1 MMKNSVLDAIKG
13 RRSILRF
20 KNNPVEKEKIE
31 AILEAGRWA
40 PSWLN
45 KQPWNFIVITDKTIK
60 EHLSEI
66 VPTVVREGLK
76 EAPVCIAVTVDTTED
91 PYHFVED
98 GAVATQN
105 MALAA
110 HSLGLHS
117 YWIGI
122 FDPENQSKSSE
133 ARVKQILEIPK
144 THRLIS
150 ILPIGYSDYESPKKE
165 RKTLYHLVFQNKFG
179 KR

>member
-1 MMKNSVLDAIKG
+1 MTNLVLETIKNRRSVL
-13 RRSILRF
+13 RF
-20 KNNPVEKEKIE
+20 ESTLIEEEKIE
-31 AILEAGRWA
+31 AVLEAGRWA

-45 KQPWNFIVITDKTIK
+45 KQPWSFIVIKDESVKK
-60 EHLSEI
+60 RLSEV
-66 VPTVVREGLK
+66 VPTVFKQGLR
-76 EAPVCIAVTVDTTED
+76 EAPVCIAVVVDPKED

-110 HSLGLHS
+110 YSLGLHS

-122 FDPENQSKSSE
+122 FDIENQKKSSE
-133 ARVKQILEIPK
+133 ARVRQILEIPE
-144 THRLIS
+144 TRRVIS
-150 ILPIGYSDYESPKKE
+150 LLPLGHATGAIPEKQ
-165 RKTLYHLVFQNKFG
+165 RKARDQIVHQNKFG

>member
-1 MMKNSVLDAIKG
+1 MTNAILDAIKG
-13 RRSILRF
+13 RRSVLRF

-60 EHLSEI
+60 EQLSEN
-66 VPTVVREGLK
+66 VPTAIKEGLK
-76 EAPVCIAVTVDTTED
+76 EAPVCIAVAVDTTED
-91 PYHFVED
+91 PHHFVED
-98 GAVATQN
+98 GAAATQN

-122 FDPENQSKSSE
+122 FDFENQRKSFE
-133 ARVKQILEIPK
+133 ARAKQILEIPK
-144 THRLIS
+144 THRIIS
-150 ILPIGYSDYESPKKE
+150 ILPIGYSNYESPKKE
-165 RKTLYHLVFQNKFG
+165 RKTLYQLVFQNKFG